1 MEHQIA
7 WHFEVNNPLVSTEW
21 RALWEID
28 DDQLAESQEL
38 RDELNKI
45 NAPILL
51 RIVRS
56 AH

>member
-1 MEHQIA
+1 MEQQMT
-7 WHFEVNNPLVSTEW
+7 WHFEVNNPLMSTEW

-28 DDQLAESQEL
+28 DDQLTASQAL

-45 NAPILL
+45 NAPIQL
-51 RIVRS
+51 RIVRG